1 MYSRIRSAVCLGIEG
16 REVYVETDISKGLP
30 SINVVG
36 LAQTT
41 VMESKDRIKSAVI
54 NSGFEYPRTR
64 ITVNLMPA
72 ELKKSGS
79 SLDLPMALGI
89 LACTIMPDTA
99 MDEWPAVIGELALD
113 GRVSSVRGALPMMIH
128 LKKRGVKKVIVPEG
142 NKDEAL
148 ISGIDEIYPVQSL
161 QECVEAIMTPER
173 ALKMEGLKKQNQIS
187 GLYDSKSFENMPD
200 FEDISGQDSAKRAV
214 LVAAAGRHGLLMVG
228 SPGCGKTMLACR
240 IPSVMPA
247 MSSEEL
253 IQAAVIRSI
262 SAGISQD
269 DNSESGLINPIRPFR
284 NPHHTIG
291 PAGLLGG
298 GSNIALPGEIT
309 LAHNGVLFLD
319 EICEFNKHVIEGLR
333 IPLEEKK
340 ITHFR
345 KGEAYT
351 FPCDFQLVMASNPC
365 PCGYYGDKE
374 KECKCSQADIERYQS
389 KLSGPIMDRIDM
401 KISMERVTYNQLT
414 GHKEG
419 MSSEEMRKMI
429 SKAGRF
435 AKLMG
440 RKGYNCDLTAAETDK
455 HCRLEKPEK
464 NFMRDAYSSLV
475 MSPRAYMRTL
485 RVARTIADLEES
497 EKVKKRH
504 LAEALSYRMT

>member
-16 REVYVETDISKGLP
+16 REVVVETDISKGLP
-30 SINVVG
+30 GISVVG

-41 VMESKDRIKSAVI
+41 VMESKDRIKSAII
-54 NSGFEYPRTR
+54 NSGFTYPRTK
-64 ITVNLMPA
+64 ITINLMPA
-72 ELKKSGS
+72 ELKKNGS

-89 LACTIMPDTA
+89 LASEMIIRTNEA
-99 MDEWPAVIGELALD
+99 WPAVIGELALD
-113 GRVSSVRGALPMMIH
+113 GSVSAVGAALPMLIS
-128 LKKRGVKKVIVPEG
+128 LKKKGVRKVIVPEG
-142 NKDEAL
+142 NTEEAV
-148 ISGIDEIYPVQSL
+148 ISGIGEIYPVKSL
-161 QECVEAIMTPER
+161 RECVDAIMMPHNARKT
-173 ALKMEGLKKQNQIS
+173 EGLKNIRQIKK
-187 GLYDSKSFENMPD
+187 LYESVISDNMPD
-200 FEDISGQDSAKRAV
+200 FGDISGQENAKRAV
-214 LVAAAGRHGLLMVG
+214 MVSAAGRHGLLMVG
-228 SPGCGKTMLACR
+228 SPGCGKTMLAGR
-240 IPSVMPA
+240 IPSIMPA

-262 SAGISQD
+262 SSGISRGAD
-269 DNSESGLINPIRPFR
+269 SSAPELVSPIRPFR
-284 NPHHTIG
+284 HPHHTIG

-345 KGEAYT
+345 KGESYT

-374 KECKCSQADIERYQS
+374 KECKCAQADIERYQS

-401 KISMERVTYNQLT
+401 KINMERVTYSQLT
-414 GHKEG
+414 SEG
-419 MSSEEMRKMI
+419 CGMTSKDMRE
-429 SKAGRF
+429 AVTRAFRF
-435 AKLMG
+435 AESTG

-455 HCRLEKPEK
+455 YCRLDKVEKS
-464 NFMRDAYSSLV
+464 FMRNAYNSLV

-485 RVARTIADLEES
+485 RVARTIADLDES
-497 EKVKKRH
+497 EKVKQEH
-504 LAEALSYRMT
+504 LAEALSYRM